1 MEEIKPRSVPQI
13 KRLRVEDFVYF
24 IETEVANGTDYL
36 PENYKE
42 VTLKGKWISNL
53 CILFL

>member
-13 KRLRVEDFVYF
+13 KGLRVEDFVHF
-24 IETEVANGTDYL
+24 IETEVENGTEYL

-42 VTLKGKWISNL
+42 TTLNRQWISNL
-53 CILFL
+53 CMF